1 MALNAIQKETIR
13 TLVKTNYYD
22 AKTNPNGLSNRAIAK
37 EANCSESAVRGLIK
51 REGLDSQKNAI
62 NALAKAEAH
71 TILMQDDIKTQKNA
85 LSDMEKNAYYDLL
98 DTEMKTQSISVNF
111 QDQIIHRQELDKDII
126 ETLKAMMVR
135 EIQEAETL
143 EDVLKIKLRYREL
156 MGAIVDYDEIKKA
169 AEANDKMAI
178 TKKEAPRH
186 APKTELKNQFLAIV
200 DTEEGTKGKF

>member
-1 MALNAIQKETIR
+1 MALDAIQKDIIR
-13 TLVKTNYYD
+13 TLVKTNY
-22 AKTNPNGLSNRAIAK
+22 KTEDNPKGLSNRAIAK

-51 REGLDSQKNAI
+51 REDLDNQKNAI

-98 DTEMKTQSISVNF
+98 DTEMKTQ
-111 QDQIIHRQELDKDII
+111 IHRQELDKDII